1 MESGKWKIEP
11 FFYKVAEALEA
22 TLLERHHINPTTT
35 TIKYGAANKYKIP
48 VFNPVAMLLLPFETV
63 LSTVVLHMAHCAKV
77 SILLKQV
84 KTIVNKVIWNILRII
99 W

>member
-1 MESGKWKIEP
+1 MESGKLSL

-22 TLLERHHINPTTT
+22 TLLERHHINATTT

-48 VFNPVAMLLLPFETV
+48 VFKPVAILLLPLDTV
-63 LSTVVLHMAHCAKV
+63 LSTVVLHMAHWAKV

-84 KTIVNKVIWNILRII
+84 KTIVNIVT
-99 W
+99 